1 MNLLLEAI
9 FVGIYSCILYIGL
22 SYFISNLFYTFL
34 ITGFIKHFLGY
45 YLGIQSVYCKIH
57 VDPTVFAIPYQLILL
72 SFLEAGLYLI
82 VGTSI
87 SSLVSIHTFF
97 AKYGLFFGIGF
108 LLHFFAKNAG
118 IHAFFLKNVCKRH
131 IKSKPYKNHSS

>member
-22 SYFISNLFYTFL
+22 SYFISNLFYTLL

-45 YLGIQSVYCKIH
+45 YLRIQSAYCKIH
-57 VDPTVFAIPYQLILL
+57 VDPTAFAIPYQLILL
-72 SFLEAGLYLI
+72 SFMEAGLYLI

-87 SSLVSIHTFF
+87 HRLVSIHTFF
-97 AKYGLFFGIGF
+97 NKCGLFFGIGF
-108 LLHFFAKNAG
+108 LLHFFAKQVG
-118 IHAFFLKNVCKRH
+118 IHDFFLQNVCKRH
-131 IKSKPYKNHSS
+131 IKSKPYKYHSS